1 VGVVGHGV
9 AAGHAADASLAG
21 ASTEHSG
28 YLVKRRLVRA
38 ALAGMAALRAVDPTA
53 RFLHVEP
60 LVHVSAPP
68 DRPELAPLAQQIRDY
83 QWQAL
88 DLLSGRLEP
97 ELGGHEA
104 ALDWLGFNH
113 YHSSQ
118 WEAVSEARLSWHRRD
133 PRRQPLSELLQEA
146 WLRYRRPL
154 LLAETGHVG
163 MGRAAWLHDVA
174 GEALRARA
182 MGLPLRGICL
192 YPLLDRPDWQ
202 DPARWHRCGLWQVHG
217 GAASLSSSS
226 SSSPSL
232 SPAPAPDAAQ
242 GTARQ
247 ARPGS
252 RHLVHAYASALKS
265 WECLPAPPP
274 ARPRRLLVLLP
285 SRWEALDAG
294 LQLLLRRLSGEA
306 PACPAL
312 RQVAARSG
320 GFAVVLVEPPRG
332 QHARPRLRRYRLGP
346 ALELL
351 VAHGLPG
358 AGAWP
363 QGIAAL
369 PLVNAELEPGPA
381 GGTLL
386 WLMRWPRESPGTAW
400 LRSALQPDALVL
412 QPDAQDAG
420 PDGATS
426 LGRADL
432 LLCESDAQYSHYSN
446 HHSRVLRL
454 PAGLPPRWLRPP
466 PPGSYEAL
474 EAQRLLEEIPFFAP
488 DLRVHLLPDWETL
501 PYDHFSPHGDLVSER
516 LATLWQI
523 RNGECD
529 VVIAP
534 VTTALTRLS
543 PVSFLLGRT
552 FWLKQ
557 KQRLDV
563 DRLRADMVT
572 AGYQHVSQVVAPG
585 EFSLRGGLVDLFPM
599 GSALPYRIDLFDD
612 EIETL
617 ATFDVDTQRTLYPVP
632 EIRLLPAREFP
643 LDEQG
648 QARFRQ
654 NFRERFEGDPSK
666 SRIYKGVSKGIAPA
680 GIEYYLPL
688 FFEHT
693 ATLFDYLPADS
704 LLLSFEDTA
713 QSVARQWD
721 EIGERYEQLRHD
733 VERPQVP
740 PAQLFLSAEE
750 IDAALTAHPRCRL
763 LATAAADAATADN
776 FALQAPPRLSL
787 PARAAA
793 ARLAARL
800 PRPFHGP
807 RPAGGRDARRCR
819 PRRSL
824 GSRSGADRA

>member
-1 VGVVGHGV
+1 MTSGVSSVHRSQPLRSFWIGGYEGADHVNAAGQALDMAQSSHHLQRLDEDYARADRLGIRTVRESIGWRVCEGPGGQLDLSRVLRIARAARQAGIQPLWTLMHYGV
-9 AAGHAADASLAG
+9 PPDLSLFDDALIERFAHFCTQVARLLLRISPAPRFYTPINEISFLAWAASTGGLLGAGAAGHAADASLAG

-217 GAASLSSSS
+217 GAASLAPSS

-474 EAQRLLEEIPFFAP
+474 EAQRLLGAAP
-488 DLRVHLLPDWETL
+488 GPRLLVPAPEHWAVDPSWLRALALLRPHWHCFVLGLDASACAPLSPNCHALGELAPELVPALLHACDAGLILARPGPATAHLRPELLDAAGHTGLPLASTPLAEL
-501 PYDHFSPHGDLVSER
+501 CR
-516 LATLWQI
+516 LAPRPGL
-523 RNGECD
+523 
-529 VVIAP
+529 
-534 VTTALTRLS
+534 RL
-543 PVSFLLGRT
+543 
-552 FWLKQ
+552 
-557 KQRLDV
+557 
-563 DRLRADMVT
+563 
-572 AGYQHVSQVVAPG
+572 
-585 EFSLRGGLVDLFPM
+585 
-599 GSALPYRIDLFDD
+599 
-612 EIETL
+612 
-617 ATFDVDTQRTLYPVP
+617 
-632 EIRLLPAREFP
+632 
-643 LDEQG
+643 
-648 QARFRQ
+648 
-654 NFRERFEGDPSK
+654 
-666 SRIYKGVSKGIAPA
+666 
-680 GIEYYLPL
+680 
-688 FFEHT
+688 
-693 ATLFDYLPADS
+693 
-704 LLLSFEDTA
+704 
-713 QSVARQWD
+713 
-721 EIGERYEQLRHD
+721 
-733 VERPQVP
+733 
-740 PAQLFLSAEE
+740 
-750 IDAALTAHPRCRL
+750 
-763 LATAAADAATADN
+763 AADAASMVAAVE
-776 FALQAPPRLSL
+776 ALLQQGRQPPTRRQVRDGQQASL
-787 PARAAA
+787 TQE
-793 ARLAARL
+793 LALVKAFVEL
-800 PRPFHGP
+800 L
-807 RPAGGRDARRCR
+807 DARRR
-819 PRRSL
+819 PAVVAPSAPAARPQP
-824 GSRSGADRA
+824 G